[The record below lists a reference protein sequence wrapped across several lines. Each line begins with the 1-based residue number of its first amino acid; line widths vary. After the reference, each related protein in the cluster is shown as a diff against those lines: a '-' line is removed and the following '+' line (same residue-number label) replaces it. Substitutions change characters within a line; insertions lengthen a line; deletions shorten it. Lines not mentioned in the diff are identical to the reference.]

1 MSKKEMY
8 LERVIVTDFTKL
20 KKSMFEGFESE
31 PFVKMQGE
39 VILISKDGRLFI
51 NEKSDAAELL
61 KNVWDILLSED
72 IFTLSSLHQMFKEKY
87 PDAKMETIHEMEVD
101 EQEKM
106 KVFAA
111 LLVPVELKRRAIKK
125 AYFGF

>member
-1 MSKKEMY
+1 MSKEMH

-20 KKSMFEGFESE
+20 KKSMFEGFGSK

-51 NEKSDAAELL
+51 NEKSDIAELL
-61 KNVWDILLSED
+61 KNVWNILLTED
-72 IFTLSSLHQMFKEKY
+72 IFTLSSLHQMFKKKY
-87 PDAKMETIHEMEVD
+87 PDAKLETLHEMEVD

-106 KVFAA
+106 KVFAS
-111 LLVPVELKRRAIKK
+111 LMVPVELKRRAIEK